1 MNAAE
6 HAALQVEAVRD
17 DPEARLSLMSALYEP
32 LPGRPQTHLPYRRAA
47 LAFMQWEL
55 RRGPLRPLGGPAP
68 GSPWWRAVNE
78 RLMRDT
84 AESRAH
90 WMGFGGPGSSPSVAH
105 AVEFVERPS
114 VHTSHEI
121 VGRVEGLRES
131 DR

>member
-1 MNAAE
+1 
-6 HAALQVEAVRD
+6 
-17 DPEARLSLMSALYEP
+17 
-32 LPGRPQTHLPYRRAA
+32 
-47 LAFMQWEL
+47 
-55 RRGPLRPLGGPAP
+55 LGGPAP
-68 GSPWWRAVNE
+68 GSPWWRAVIE